1 MFLEISLVSVV
12 ILLLTSCFVIWNLMT
27 KLESLEDWVSD
38 FINTIEKMQKDL
50 QEMDYRGSFESDDET
65 GVIFSEIKNLIDDIE
80 NNYLLEEDTDAK
92 KTK

>member
-12 ILLLTSCFVIWNLMT
+12 ILLLTSCYVIWNLMT

-50 QEMDYRGSFESDDET
+50 QEMDYIGSFESDDET
-65 GVIFSEIKNLIDDIE
+65 GVIFKQIQTTINQLTRFRG
-80 NNYLLEEDTDAK
+80 EEQ
-92 KTK
+92 

>member
-12 ILLLTSCFVIWNLMT
+12 ILLLTSCYVIWNLMT

-50 QEMDYRGSFESDDET
+50 KEMDYRGSFESDDET
-65 GVIFSEIKNLIDDIE
+65 GGIFKQIQTTINQLTRFRG
-80 NNYLLEEDTDAK
+80 EEQ
-92 KTK
+92 

>member
-12 ILLLTSCFVIWNLMT
+12 ILLQTSCYVIWNLMT

-65 GVIFSEIKNLIDDIE
+65 GVIFKQIQTTINQLTRFRG
-80 NNYLLEEDTDAK
+80 EEQ
-92 KTK
+92 

>member
-12 ILLLTSCFVIWNLMT
+12 ILLLTSCYVIWNLMT

-65 GVIFSEIKNLIDDIE
+65 GVIFDEIKNIIKQLDNFRGE
-80 NNYLLEEDTDAK
+80 QQ
-92 KTK
+92 

>member
-12 ILLLTSCFVIWNLMT
+12 ILLLTSCYVIWNLMT

-38 FINTIEKMQKDL
+38 FINTIDKMQKDL

-65 GVIFSEIKNLIDDIE
+65 GVIFKQIQTTINQLTRFRG
-80 NNYLLEEDTDAK
+80 EEQ
-92 KTK
+92 

>member
-12 ILLLTSCFVIWNLMT
+12 ILLLTSCFIIWNLMT

-65 GVIFSEIKNLIDDIE
+65 GVIFKQIQTTINQLTRFRG
-80 NNYLLEEDTDAK
+80 EEQ
-92 KTK
+92 

>member
-1 MFLEISLVSVV
+1 MFLEISIVSVV
-12 ILLLTSCFVIWNLMT
+12 ILLLTSCYIIWNLMT

-65 GVIFSEIKNLIDDIE
+65 GVIFKQIQTTINQLTRFRG
-80 NNYLLEEDTDAK
+80 EEQ
-92 KTK
+92 

>member
-12 ILLLTSCFVIWNLMT
+12 ILLLTSCYVIWNLMT

-50 QEMDYRGSFESDDET
+50 QEMDYRGSFEYDDET
-65 GVIFSEIKNLIDDIE
+65 GVIFKQIQTTINQLTRFRG
-80 NNYLLEEDTDAK
+80 EEQ
-92 KTK
+92 